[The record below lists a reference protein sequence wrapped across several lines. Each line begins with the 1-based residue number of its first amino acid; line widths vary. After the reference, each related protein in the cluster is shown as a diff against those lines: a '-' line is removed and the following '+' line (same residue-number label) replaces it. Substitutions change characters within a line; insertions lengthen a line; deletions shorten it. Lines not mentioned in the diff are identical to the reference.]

1 MNFEITE
8 MWMSGFVEAEG
19 SFVIYFVEIDKRL
32 IPRFSFYISQKE
44 KESLIECQKLLQ
56 SRLDKCDDLKQTLI
70 PKLKYSSNVNNIQI
84 IQFDL
89 LTKVV
94 EPLFK
99 DVPLLGSKQKS
110 YTLFF
115 KALEIYKDESL
126 FLGSKLILIANIMY
140 AMNTKGK
147 QRQETLVDI
156 EKKIEPMFTSSL
168 QWKSSCKQSRLLVQ
182 KILNQKTVSLSE
194 IPIDWFLGL
203 IVGDGCLHSDF
214 DCRKNRKI
222 TVRKA
227 LSVSLLKTQLNE
239 LLLNRIAEIYN
250 FKWIKRPSV
259 KRRHQVQVNKK
270 KTIDTVFQ
278 PLFLKN
284 RKRFPSLT
292 KKALIAWLSIDKL
305 NILLNQPKSKKRAK
319 EVEKLITQ
327 IYEAHNSVYRNY
339 SLKDI
344 FFRYKQDWNL

>member
-8 MWMSGFVEAEG
+8 MWMSGFVEAAG
-19 SFVIYFVEIDKRL
+19 SFVIDFVEIDKKV
-32 IPRFSFYISQKE
+32 IPRFSFYISHKDKE
-44 KESLIECQKLLQ
+44 PLIECQKLLQ
-56 SRLDKCDDLKQTLI
+56 SRLNKCDDLKQTLI
-70 PKLKYSSNVNNIQI
+70 PKLEYYSYNVYNIQI
-84 IQFDL
+84 TQFDL

-99 DVPLLGSKQKS
+99 DFPLLGSKQKS
-110 YTLFF
+110 YALFF
-115 KALEIYKDESL
+115 KALEVYNYKPF
-126 FLGSKLILIANIMY
+126 FLGLKLLLIANIMY
-140 AMNTKGK
+140 AMNTKDK

-156 EKKIEPMFTSSL
+156 KKKIKPMFTSSF
-168 QWKSSCKQSRLLVQ
+168 QWEISCEQEDYLVQ
-182 KILNQKTVSLSE
+182 TIINQNPVSLSK

-227 LSVSLLKTQLNE
+227 LSVNLLKTQLNE

-250 FKWIKRPSV
+250 FKWSV

-278 PLFLKN
+278 PLFLEN
-284 RKRFPSLT
+284 IKRFPFLT
-292 KKALIAWLSIDKL
+292 KKALTAWLNIDKL
-305 NILLNQPKSKKRAK
+305 NILLKQPKSKKRAK
-319 EVEKLITQ
+319 EVKKLIIQ
-327 IYEAHNSVYRNY
+327 IYEVHNRVYRDY

-344 FFRYKQDWNL
+344 LFRYKQDWNL